1 MGDATKA
8 GGLTER
14 LNARCLATITGREIS
29 QEHRHPTFD
38 LIAKLRARRLK
49 WAGQIPRLEPED
61 SLVHQV
67 LMATAMHDLAAGNN
81 RRSLLMDAGE
91 YTTAD

>member
-1 MGDATKA
+1 MEMPQKLEDSLRGWD
-8 GGLTER
+8 
-14 LNARCLATITGREIS
+14 ARCLATITGREIS

-49 WAGQIPRLEPED
+49 WAGQILSSRLESED

-67 LMATAMHDLAAGNN
+67 LVATGGGL
-81 RRSLLMDAGE
+81 
-91 YTTAD
+91 Y